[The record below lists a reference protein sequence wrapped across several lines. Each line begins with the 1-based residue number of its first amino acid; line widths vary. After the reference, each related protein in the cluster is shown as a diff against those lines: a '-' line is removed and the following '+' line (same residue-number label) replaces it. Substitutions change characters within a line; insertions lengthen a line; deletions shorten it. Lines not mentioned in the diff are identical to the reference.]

1 MAVIAIGLLWP
12 PAFRDA
18 SDAGPADDP
27 VLFSK
32 EARFITRVSAE
43 GPRFRRAR
51 IRLRYNGASHS
62 LRLDHEYGGIE
73 YAGLP
78 VKSVVRY

>member
-32 EARFITRVSAE
+32 EARFITRASAKARDFGGPGFVSATTE
-43 GPRFRRAR
+43 LAIPSDWITNTAESNMQG
-51 IRLRYNGASHS
+51 YQ
-62 LRLDHEYGGIE
+62 
-73 YAGLP
+73 
-78 VKSVVRY
+78 